1 MIRLLPLKIKI
12 SNNGPS
18 LSVSVLVWVSFL
30 SQHKG
35 QIYTLWLRNALSSFQ
50 MVLQEKA
57 EALME
62 EAEEIITIPS
72 DMPVGREVEISES
85 QQFSEELSVSFSQL

>member
-1 MIRLLPLKIKI
+1 
-12 SNNGPS
+12 
-18 LSVSVLVWVSFL
+18 
-30 SQHKG
+30 
-35 QIYTLWLRNALSSFQ
+35 

-57 EALME
+57 EALIE

-72 DMPVGREVEISES
+72 DMPVGREVEISAS